1 MKAFAI
7 CVSTL
12 VIFFTVNAQAGE
24 ILSPFAGSDTVG
36 AYQTDFVKFH
46 YLVEKGDAVETALQ
60 EGRLTSRIYMRPAE
74 KSNYEVFKSYEMEL
88 AAAGFDML
96 AVLDNV
102 SKAEL
107 LARAANG
114 KEGNNFLQRAYTH
127 DGKSV
132 GVGVKGAV
140 STQGQEYIAARKTID
155 QTDVV
160 IVVNTS
166 RNGHYVIEQFET
178 AAMELGTVALTL
190 DALNDQLA
198 NEGRIA
204 IYGIHFDTG
213 SAVIK
218 PESAETVATI
228 VQYLQDNPDR
238 VFYVVGHTDDQGGL
252 AENMTLSDARA
263 KAVVAAVT
271 GALPD
276 AEARL
281 IARGVGPLSPV
292 ATNGA
297 ADGRQLNR
305 RVELVSTLQ

>member
-7 CVSTL
+7 YLSTL
-12 VIFFTVNAQAGE
+12 VIFFATGARAGE
-24 ILSPFAGSDTVG
+24 ILSPFAGSETVG
-36 AYQTDFVKFH
+36 AYETDFVKFH
-46 YLVEKGDAVETALQ
+46 YLVGTGDDVETAVQ
-60 EGRLTSRIYMRPAE
+60 EGRLISRIYMRPAD
-74 KSNYEVFKSYEMEL
+74 KSNYEVFKSYEKEL
-88 AAAGFDML
+88 SAAGFDML

-107 LARAANG
+107 LARTANG
-114 KEGNNFLQRAYTH
+114 KEGNNFLQREYAH
-127 DGKSV
+127 EGKAV
-132 GVGVKGAV
+132 GIGVKGVV

-166 RNGHYVIEQFET
+166 HKGHYVIEQFET
-178 AAMELGTVALTL
+178 AAMEQGTVALTL

-228 VQYLQDNPDR
+228 VQYLRDHPDR
-238 VFYVVGHTDDQGGL
+238 IFYVVGHTDDQGKV
-252 AENMTLSDARA
+252 AENLTLSEARA
-263 KAVVAAVT
+263 KSVIAAVT
-271 GALPD
+271 AELPD
-276 AEARL
+276 ADAQL
-281 IARGVGPLSPV
+281 IAYGVGPLSPV

-305 RVELVSTLQ
+305 RVELVSTHQ